1 MEAALT
7 ISSVLDAPAAEK
19 VSRVLQ
25 ATRRDT
31 AMPMSMKDTH
41 DNLMPGAHVKVLTK
55 HQVDGQP
62 LCGTIIGAAPN
73 TPDTYIVEYHPGLD
87 NGHHSG
93 NELKVIDEELPCNR
107 A

>member
-1 MEAALT
+1 MEAGLT
-7 ISSVLDAPAAEK
+7 ISSVLGAPAAEK
-19 VSRVLQ
+19 VIGVLQ